1 MRTSLKTTLLLL
13 LWLTGLALP
22 AGAQGTPNILWQA
35 AASASTIT
43 SLAVS
48 PDGRLAASP
57 GTNGVQIWQIADGS
71 RVQSLVISSW
81 INQLA
86 FSPDGKYLASEDGN
100 GMVKLWRTNDWSLAY
115 TITNV
120 EQGPSLAFSPDSSM
134 LAIGK
139 SQIIELRNVANG
151 NLIRSWQA
159 TSSSPPAGVSVLALA
174 FAPDGTKL
182 ASGVS
187 FRSAD
192 ITLKVWSVATGQLFW
207 SVPTAQT
214 NYGVGMIVFSPDG
227 SSLATGSQYLYSGP
241 MQLWSAADGSLLH
254 TFPENAYCAAFSPD
268 GLMLMSVGTNIVF
281 RQVANGALIQ
291 NYADGGAGYAKVCVF
306 TPDGH
311 VFLRVNAGGTIFAA
325 QVPLWITPVAQVDG
339 NLVLNWT
346 GGTGSCRLQE
356 RTNFTDAWQ
365 TIGDVLTN
373 QTVAIPIQYS
383 NAFYRLIEL

>member
-35 AASASTIT
+35 TAPGSRIT

-48 PDGRLAASP
+48 PDGRLAAGP

-71 RVQSLVISSW
+71 SVRTLVISSW
-81 INQLA
+81 VNQLA
-86 FSPDGKYLASEDGN
+86 FSPDGKYLASGDGN
-100 GMVKLWRTNDWSLAY
+100 KMVKLWRTNDWSLAY
-115 TITNV
+115 TITNLQ
-120 EQGPSLAFSPDSSM
+120 QGPPLAFSPDSSM
-134 LAIGK
+134 LAVGK
-139 SQIIELRNVANG
+139 SQIIELRNVADG
-151 NLIRSWQA
+151 SLIRSWQA
-159 TSSSPPAGVSVLALA
+159 ASFSSMGVSALA
-174 FAPDGTKL
+174 FSPDGTKL

-214 NYGVGMIVFSPDG
+214 NYGVGRIVFSPDG
-227 SSLATGSQYLYSGP
+227 SSLATGSEYLDSGP

-254 TFPENAYCAAFSPD
+254 TFPENVYCMAFSPD
-268 GLMLMSVGTNIVF
+268 GLMLMSIGTNIVF
-281 RQVANGALIQ
+281 RRVADGALIQ
-291 NYADGGAGYAKVCVF
+291 NYAIGGGSCVF

-311 VFLRVNAGGTIFAA
+311 VFLRVGGGGTIFAA
-325 QVPLWITPVAQVDG
+325 QVPLWITPVAQLDG

-346 GGTGSCRLQE
+346 GGTGSCHLQE
-356 RTNFTDAWQ
+356 RTNFMDAWQ
-365 TIGDVLTN
+365 TIGDALTN
-373 QTVAIPIQYS
+373 QTVTIPIQYS
-383 NAFYRLIEL
+383 NAFYRLIVP